1 MTTYRIR
8 VTRDTPVS
16 GAFEWVTLGE
26 QGELLASGSANLA
39 QPPVTGPCE
48 VVLASDLVSLERVA
62 VPPSQQRKLGSALRY
77 LVEELA
83 LPDPERLHVAAAPA
97 PERGALCLGI
107 VDRQWLRS
115 LLEKLAGAKLS
126 ATAAYPETLLPTL
139 LPHTWTV
146 VWLGG
151 EGFVRT
157 SENEAVALDAT
168 QRDGAPRNLRLAL
181 EQASVAD
188 SRPQT
193 VVVRCGRGAVPPHI
207 KAWSRALEV
216 PVEAGPEWS
225 WSDAQRRPP
234 LDLLQGEFAA
244 RFVAAPWLRRLRRP
258 AILAAALLALGSIA
272 LALDWWAKVRERD
285 ALLAEMRT
293 VYRETFGERATVVDP
308 PLQMGRALADLRQR
322 AGHVGPADFVA
333 LLGVAAELLPDPAGR
348 IEALAYDGTALTV
361 TLRPAAQE
369 ALLKELRG
377 KIPPRGYEVTQQAA
391 PGGGGMTLRLRP
403 RPAS

>member
-1 MTTYRIR
+1 MTTCRIR
-8 VTRDTPVS
+8 VTRDTPAS
-16 GAFEWVTLGE
+16 GAFEWVTIGK
-26 QGELLASGSANLA
+26 QGEMLASGSANLS

-48 VVLASDLVSLERVA
+48 VVLASDLVALERVA
-62 VPPSQQRKLGSALRY
+62 VPPSQQRRLGSALRY

-115 LLEKLAGAKLS
+115 LLERLAGAKLD
-126 ATAAYPETLLPTL
+126 ATAAYPEILLPTL

-157 SENEAVALDAT
+157 GENEAVALDAT

-188 SRPQT
+188 TRPQT
-193 VVVRCGRGAVPPHI
+193 LVVRCGRGEAPPHI
-207 KAWSRALEV
+207 KAWSRALGV

-244 RFVAAPWLRRLRRP
+244 RSVAAPWLRRLRRP

-285 ALLAEMRT
+285 ALLAEMRA
-293 VYRETFGERATVVDP
+293 VYRETFGERAAVVDP

-322 AGHVGPADFVA
+322 AGQVGPGDFVA

-348 IEALAYDGTALTV
+348 VEALAYDGTALTL

-377 KIPPRGYEVTQQAA
+377 KTPPRGYELTQQAA

>member
-1 MTTYRIR
+1 MTTCRIR

-26 QGELLASGSANLA
+26 QSELLASGSANLA

-181 EQASVAD
+181 EQASVPD

-244 RFVAAPWLRRLRRP
+244 RSVAAPWLWRLRRP

>member
-1 MTTYRIR
+1 MTTCRIR

-62 VPPSQQRKLGSALRY
+62 VPPSQQRRLGSALRY

-168 QRDGAPRNLRLAL
+168 QRDGAPRNLGLAL

-244 RFVAAPWLRRLRRP
+244 RSVAAPWLRRLRRP

-293 VYRETFGERATVVDP
+293 AYRETFGERATVVDA

>member
-1 MTTYRIR
+1 MSTCRIR
-8 VTRDTPVS
+8 VTRDTPAS
-16 GAFEWVTLGE
+16 GAFEWVTIGK
-26 QGELLASGSANLA
+26 QGAVLASGSANLA

-48 VVLASDLVSLERVA
+48 IVLASDLVSLERVA
-62 VPPSQQRKLGSALRY
+62 VPASQQRRLGSALRY

-115 LLEKLAGAKLS
+115 LLDRLAGAKLS
-126 ATAAYPETLLPTL
+126 ASAAYPEALLPTL

-146 VWLGG
+146 VCLGS

-157 SENEAVALDAT
+157 AENEAVALDAT
-168 QRDGAPRNLRLAL
+168 QGDGPPSNLRLAL
-181 EQASVAD
+181 EQARTAGT
-188 SRPQT
+188 RPQGL
-193 VVVRCGRGAVPPHI
+193 VVRCSRDAAPPDI
-207 KAWSRALEV
+207 EAWSSALDV
-216 PVEAGPEWS
+216 SVEAGPEWN
-225 WSDAQRRPP
+225 WSDAQRRPQ

-244 RFVAAPWLRRLRRP
+244 RSGAAPWLRRLRRP
-258 AILAAALLALGSIA
+258 AILAAVLLALGSVT
-272 LALDWWAKVRERD
+272 LALDWWTKVRERD
-285 ALLAEMRT
+285 ALLAEMNA
-293 VYRETFGERATVVDP
+293 VYRETFGERAVVVDA

-322 AGHVGPADFVA
+322 AGRVGPGDFVA

-348 IEALAYDGTALTV
+348 IEALAYDGTTLTV

-377 KIPPRGYEVTQQAA
+377 RTPPRGYELTQQAA
-391 PGGGGMTLRLRP
+391 PGGGATTLRLRQ

>member
-1 MTTYRIR
+1 MTTCRIR
-8 VTRDTPVS
+8 VTRDTPAS
-16 GAFEWVTLGE
+16 GAFEWVTIGK
-26 QGELLASGSANLA
+26 QGEMIASGSGNLA
-39 QPPVTGPCE
+39 QPPMAGPCE
-48 VVLASDLVSLERVA
+48 VVLASDLVAFERVA
-62 VPPSQQRKLGSALRY
+62 VSPSQQRRLGSALRY

-97 PERGALCLGI
+97 RERGSLCVGI
-107 VDRQWLRS
+107 VDRPWLRS

-139 LPHTWTV
+139 LPHAWTL
-146 VWLGG
+146 VWLGS

-157 SENEAVALDAT
+157 GENEAVTLDAT
-168 QRDGAPRNLRLAL
+168 QGGGAPRNLRLAL
-181 EQASVAD
+181 EQARAAGAA
-188 SRPQT
+188 PHAL
-193 VVVRCGRGAVPPHI
+193 VVRCCRGAALPDI
-207 KAWSRALEV
+207 EAWSSALGV
-216 PVEAGPEWS
+216 SVEPGPEWN
-225 WSDAQRRPP
+225 WRDAQRRPP

-244 RFVAAPWLRRLRRP
+244 RSGTTHWQRRLRRP
-258 AILAAALLALGSIA
+258 AILAAALLALGSTA

-285 ALLAEMRT
+285 ALLAEMSA
-293 VYRETFGERATVVDP
+293 VYRETFGERAVVVDA

-322 AGHVGPADFVA
+322 AGHVGPGDFVA

-369 ALLKELRG
+369 ALLKQLRG
-377 KIPPRGYEVTQQAA
+377 KTPPRGYELTQQAA
-391 PGGGGMTLRLRP
+391 PGGGGMTLRLRA

>member
-1 MTTYRIR
+1 MSTCRIR
-8 VTRDTPVS
+8 VTRDTPAS
-16 GAFEWVTLGE
+16 GAFEWVTIGK
-26 QGELLASGSANLA
+26 QGAVLASGSANLA
-39 QPPVTGPCE
+39 QPPITGPCE

-62 VPPSQQRKLGSALRY
+62 VPASQQRRLGSALRY

-83 LPDPERLHVAAAPA
+83 LPDPERLHVAAAAA

-115 LLEKLAGAKLS
+115 LLDRLAGAKLS
-126 ATAAYPETLLPTL
+126 ASAAYPETLLPTL

-146 VWLGG
+146 VCLGS

-157 SENEAVALDAT
+157 AENEAVALDAT
-168 QRDGAPRNLRLAL
+168 QGDGPPSNLRLAL
-181 EQASVAD
+181 EQARTAGT
-188 SRPQT
+188 RPQGL
-193 VVVRCGRGAVPPHI
+193 VVRCSRDAAPPDI
-207 KAWSRALEV
+207 EAWSSALDV
-216 PVEAGPEWS
+216 SVEAGPEWN
-225 WSDAQRRPP
+225 WSDAQRRPQ

-244 RFVAAPWLRRLRRP
+244 RSGAAPWLRRLRRP
-258 AILAAALLALGSIA
+258 AILAAVLLALGSVT
-272 LALDWWAKVRERD
+272 LALDWWTKVRERD
-285 ALLAEMRT
+285 ALLAEMNA
-293 VYRETFGERATVVDP
+293 VYRETFGERAVVVDA

-322 AGHVGPADFVA
+322 AGRVGPGDFVA

-348 IEALAYDGTALTV
+348 IEALAYDGTTLTV

-377 KIPPRGYEVTQQAA
+377 RTPPRGYELTQQAA
-391 PGGGGMTLRLRP
+391 PGGGATTLRLRQ

>member
-1 MTTYRIR
+1 MTTCRIR

-62 VPPSQQRKLGSALRY
+62 VPPSQQRRLGSALRY

-308 PLQMGRALADLRQR
+308 PLQMGRALIDLRQR

>member
-1 MTTYRIR
+1 MTTCRIR

-16 GAFEWVTLGE
+16 GVFEWVTLGN
-26 QGELLASGSANLA
+26 QGERLAFGSANLA

-62 VPPSQQRKLGSALRY
+62 VPPSQQRRLGSALRY

-83 LPDPERLHVAAAPA
+83 LPDPERLHVAAVPA

-115 LLEKLAGAKLS
+115 LLDRLASAKLG
-126 ATAAYPETLLPTL
+126 ATAAYPETLLPPL
-139 LPHTWTV
+139 QPHTWTV

-151 EGFVRT
+151 ESFVRT
-157 SENEAVALDAT
+157 DENEAVALDAT
-168 QRDGAPRNLRLAL
+168 QGDGAPSNLRLAL
-181 EQASVAD
+181 EQARAAGT
-188 SRPQT
+188 RPHAL
-193 VVVRCGRGAVPPHI
+193 VVRCGRDAAPPDI
-207 KAWSRALEV
+207 EAWSGALGAS
-216 PVEAGPEWS
+216 VEPGPEWN
-225 WSDAQRRPP
+225 WSDAQRRPH

-244 RFVAAPWLRRLRRP
+244 SSGAAPWLQRLRRP
-258 AILAAALLALGSIA
+258 AIMAAALLVLGSVALG
-272 LALDWWAKVRERD
+272 LDWWSKVRERD
-285 ALLAEMRT
+285 ALLAEMGA
-293 VYRETFGERATVVDP
+293 VYRETFGERAVIVDA
-308 PLQMGRALADLRQR
+308 PLQMNRALADLRQR
-322 AGHVGPADFVA
+322 TGHVGPGDFVS

-369 ALLKELRG
+369 ALLKELRART
-377 KIPPRGYEVTQQAA
+377 PPRDYELTQQAA
-391 PGGGGMTLRLRP
+391 PGGGATTLRLRL